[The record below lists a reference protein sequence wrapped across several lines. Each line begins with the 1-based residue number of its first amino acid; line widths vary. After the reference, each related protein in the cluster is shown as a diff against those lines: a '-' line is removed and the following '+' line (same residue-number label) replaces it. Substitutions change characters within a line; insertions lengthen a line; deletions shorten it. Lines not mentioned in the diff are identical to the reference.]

1 MWRNSDRQ
9 GLKARWFAQGK
20 GLKQVDH
27 LSEILVDFRRFGG
40 SGVRHAESQ
49 QEAALFGARPHA
61 RA

>member
-1 MWRNSDRQ
+1 MERTVVRFDLNKKKRTNSKK
-9 GLKARWFAQGK
+9 L
-20 GLKQVDH
+20 
-27 LSEILVDFRRFGG
+27 LVEVRRFGG